1 MGGCDENNMRLS
13 SVERYNPSTDSW
25 KLIPNMST
33 SRSSPSVATDKYI
46 YVMGGVSYVGE
57 WSHFHFL

>member
-1 MGGCDENNMRLS
+1 MRLS

-25 KLIPNMST
+25 KFIPSMST

-46 YVMGGVSYVGE
+46 YVIGGVSYVGK
-57 WSHFHFL
+57 STNLCLFL